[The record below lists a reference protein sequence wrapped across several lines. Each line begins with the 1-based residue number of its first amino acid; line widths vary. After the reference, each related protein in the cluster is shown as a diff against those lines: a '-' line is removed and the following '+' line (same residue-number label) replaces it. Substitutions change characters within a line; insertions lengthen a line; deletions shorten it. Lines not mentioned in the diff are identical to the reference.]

1 MFLKIISVI
10 ETKSN
15 RESRESSFTCKSDRQ
30 SSIDNKSSL
39 KVVHPESISSLDKE
53 INDFNVRPLKIVNS
67 FLKLKIS
74 HKNKTVF
81 WSFKSPKTVFYGRN
95 GRL

>member
-1 MFLKIISVI
+1 MFLKISSVI

-39 KVVHPESISSLDKE
+39 KVVHPESISNLDKE
-53 INDFNVRPLKIVNS
+53 INDCNVRPRKVS
-67 FLKLKIS
+67 TPFL
-74 HKNKTVF
+74 H
-81 WSFKSPKTVFYGRN
+81 
-95 GRL
+95 